1 MDLWFF
7 YDTFCQFSSFKAIGP
22 HSLLFLCFQWM
33 KVNFFVLLISTFLF
47 LFYCPVY
54 YFTCSW
60 YSFMPFSVSLTPTAT
75 LMHIC
80 IYNSV
85 SRIRV
90 LPSVTIISLLK
101 FWVSFTASVVW
112 ARATFNNYWSVDI
125 QLLLERPF
133 NHKSWFIVAS
143 LTIPLK
149 CCLANQVHSLS
160 WRTNLLQGCQN
171 KSLW

>member
-1 MDLWFF
+1 MTGL
-7 YDTFCQFSSFKAIGP
+7 FS
-22 HSLLFLCFQWM
+22 CFH
-33 KVNFFVLLISTFLF
+33 IYS
-47 LFYCPVY
+47 
-54 YFTCSW
+54 TCSSYYIFMIKCSFFLHIIIHTALYFYFFTSSW
-60 YSFMPFSVSLTPTAT
+60 YIVPFYFSLTPTDA
-75 LMHIC
+75 LMHKFIHNSM
-80 IYNSV
+80 IGMHVLLSV
-85 SRIRV
+85 S
-90 LPSVTIISLLK
+90 IIIWPT
-101 FWVSFTASVVW
+101 FWVSFTTSIVW

-160 WRTNLLQGCQN
+160 WRTNLLQGCQY

>member
-1 MDLWFF
+1 MLKIFLF
-7 YDTFCQFSSFKAIGP
+7 YSCSSRIY
-22 HSLLFLCFQWM
+22 
-33 KVNFFVLLISTFLF
+33 FVFLF
-47 LFYCPVY
+47 LLHL
-54 YFTCSW
+54 
-60 YSFMPFSVSLTPTAT
+60 FMSKCFFFPSYNQSSTALFIFFNLHGTAT
-75 LMHIC
+75 IMHIC
-80 IYNSV
+80 IYNRASG
-85 SRIRV
+85 IRM
-90 LPSVTIISLLK
+90 LPSVVSLPK
-101 FWVSFTASVVW
+101 FWVSFTASIVW

-133 NHKSWFIVAS
+133 NHKSWFIVAF